1 VSDEAA
7 LPPESR
13 SPRLAIALD
22 ILSYLTAPLVY
33 GIVAASDLSITVA
46 LYCESAYPEHP
57 HPCGL
62 ARPYGVALALA
73 TLGVVVGLVAFRL
86 VLSRKRFY
94 VPLPAI
100 AVALAFAR
108 EIESRFLFN

>member
-1 VSDEAA
+1 MSVQAA
-7 LPPESR
+7 PSPSSSR
-13 SPRLAIALD
+13 LTTALD
-22 ILSYLTAPLVY
+22 IVSYLTAPLVY
-33 GIVAASDLSITVA
+33 GIIAVSDLPIRMV
-46 LYCESAYPEHP
+46 LCFESAYPEHP

-62 ARPYGVALALA
+62 AKPYGVALALV
-73 TLGVVVGLVAFRL
+73 TLGMVVGLVAFRL